1 MEENGHVTPENTENN
16 LTDDVI
22 SLSGLYENWFLD
34 YASYVI
40 LDRAIPHLDDG
51 LKPVQRRILHALYE
65 MHDGRFHKVANVIGQ
80 TMQYHPHGDA
90 SIGDALVNLGQ
101 KDLLVETQGNWGDIR
116 TGDRAAAPRY
126 IEARLSKFAQEVLFN
141 PQTTEWQ
148 LSYDGRKREPVTLPV
163 KFPLL
168 LMMGVEGIAVGLAT
182 KIMPHNFVELIDASI
197 QVLKGKKPKVF
208 PDFPTGGIADFSNYN
223 DGQRGGRIKVRAK
236 IEEAD
241 SKTLAIREIPY
252 GTTTDSLIESILKAN
267 DSGKIKIKKV
277 VDNTAKDVEILVHLA
292 SGTSPD
298 KTIAALY
305 AFTDCEVS
313 ISPNACLIV
322 DENPQFLGVSDI
334 LRRCTD
340 NTKELLRRELEIRQ
354 GELQEKIFFLSLE
367 KIFIENRIYRQ
378 IEEAES
384 WEEVLETIHAGLK
397 PYLGELYRQVTDE
410 DVTKLTEI
418 RIKRIS
424 KYDSDRADEQMKKLR
439 DELETVEFNLEHLV
453 GYAVKYFKSLK
464 DTFGKGR
471 ERKTQIAASFDE
483 IEASVVAENNAKLY
497 VNRKEGFV
505 GTSLKKEE
513 FVCDCSD
520 IDDIIVFRKD
530 GVAKVS
536 KIADKLFMGKDILH
550 VDVFRKGDE
559 RMVYNMAYLDAKT
572 GRTMVKRFQ
581 ILAVTRDREYKLI
594 SKEKGSKVLYFSAN
608 PNGEAEVVNVQLTPG
623 SKARQKTFDFDFAE
637 LDIKGRGVKGNI
649 LSKYPVRK
657 VTLKEKGEST
667 LGGFK
672 IWYDPQV
679 GTLNTDEIGNPIG
692 TFMGTE
698 NILVIYKDGSYEMTD
713 CELTNRYDFE
723 KVVHITRFDPEMVV
737 SLVYYDGESKQHYV
751 KRFQIETSTLDKNFA
766 FLNDHRRTEVLAVS
780 TADDADLEIEYK
792 EKPRAKEKKQML
804 YRLSQLEDVKGW
816 KAIGSKLSEPN
827 IRKVSLSDV
836 KKVKPMEE
844 AEPKKESS
852 GLF

>member
-1 MEENGHVTPENTENN
+1 MENNGHATDQS

-40 LDRAIPHLDDG
+40 LDRAIPHLNDG

-65 MHDGRFHKVANVIGQ
+65 MNDGRFHKVANVIGQ

-101 KDLLVETQGNWGDIR
+101 KDLLVDTQGNWGDIR

-126 IEARLSKFAQEVLFN
+126 IETRLSKFGLEVLFN

-163 KFPLL
+163 KFPML
-168 LMMGVEGIAVGLAT
+168 LMLGVEGIAVGLAT
-182 KIMPHNFVELIDASI
+182 KIMPHNFIELIDASI
-197 QVLKGKKPKVF
+197 KALKGKSF
-208 PDFPTGGIADFSNYN
+208 ELYPDFPTGGTADFSDYN
-223 DGQRGGRIKVRAK
+223 DGKRGGKVKVRAK
-236 IEEAD
+236 IEEVD

-252 GTTTDSLIESILKAN
+252 ATTTDSLINSILKAN
-267 DSGKIKIKKV
+267 DAGKIKVKKV
-277 VDNTAKDVEILVHLA
+277 VDNTAKDVEILVNLA

-322 DENPQFLGVSDI
+322 EENPKFLGVKEI
-334 LRRCTD
+334 LRLCTE
-340 NTKELLRRELEIRQ
+340 NTKQLLKRELEIRRK
-354 GELQEKIFFLSLE
+354 ELQEKIFFLSLE
-367 KIFIENRIYRQ
+367 KIFIENRIYRK
-378 IEEAES
+378 IEEAET
-384 WEEVLETIHAGLK
+384 WEEVLQTIHAGLK
-397 PYLGELYRQVTDE
+397 PYLGDFYRQVTDD
-410 DVTKLTEI
+410 DVTRLTEI

-424 KYDSDRADEQMKKLR
+424 KYDANRADDQMTKFR
-439 DELETVEFNLEHLV
+439 GELEEVEFNLEHLV
-453 GYAVKYFKSLK
+453 GYAVNYFKGLK

-471 ERKTQIAASFDE
+471 ERKTKIAASFDE
-483 IEASVVAENNAKLY
+483 IEAAVVAENNVKLY

-505 GTSLKKEE
+505 GTGLKKEE
-513 FVCDCSD
+513 FICDCSD

-536 KIADKLFMGKDILH
+536 KIADKLFMGKDIIH

-559 RMVYNMAYLDAKT
+559 RMVYNLAYLDAKT
-572 GRTMVKRFQ
+572 GRSMVKRFQ
-581 ILAVTRDREYKLI
+581 ILAVTRDREYSLI
-594 SKEKGSKVLYFSAN
+594 SDAKGSKVLYFTAN
-608 PNGEAEVVNVQLTPG
+608 PNGEAEIVTVQLTPG
-623 SKARQKTFDFDFAE
+623 SKARQKTFDYDFADLE
-637 LDIKGRGVKGNI
+637 IKGRGSKGNI

-667 LGGFK
+667 LGGFQ

-679 GTLNTDEIGNPIG
+679 GTLNTDEIGESIG

-698 NILVIYKDGSYEMTD
+698 NILVIYKNGSYEMTD

-723 KVVHITRFDPEMVV
+723 KVAHITKLDPEMVV
-737 SLVYYDGESKQHYV
+737 TAVYYDGESKTHYL
-751 KRFQIETSTLDKNFA
+751 KRFQIETSTLNKNFE
-766 FLNDHRRTEVLAVS
+766 FINQHRRSEILGVS

-792 EKPRAKEKKQML
+792 EKPRAKDTKQMI
-804 YRLSQLEDVKGW
+804 YRASQLEDVKGW
-816 KAIGSKLSEPN
+816 KAIGTKLSEPN
-827 IRKVSLSDV
+827 IKKISLSDV
-836 KKVKPMEE
+836 RKIKAIP
-844 AEPKKESS
+844 EPKEETQG

>member
-1 MEENGHVTPENTENN
+1 MENNGHATNQP

-40 LDRAIPHLDDG
+40 LDRAIPHLNDG

-65 MHDGRFHKVANVIGQ
+65 MNDGRFHKVANVIGQ

-90 SIGDALVNLGQ
+90 SIGEALVNLGQ
-101 KDLLVETQGNWGDIR
+101 KDLLVDTQGNWGDIR

-126 IEARLSKFAQEVLFN
+126 IETRLSKFGLEVLFN

-163 KFPLL
+163 KFPML
-168 LMMGVEGIAVGLAT
+168 LMLGVEGIAVGLAT
-182 KIMPHNFVELIDASI
+182 KIMPHNFIELIDASI
-197 QVLKGKKPKVF
+197 KALKGKNF
-208 PDFPTGGIADFSNYN
+208 DLYPDFPTGGTADFSDYN
-223 DGQRGGRIKVRAK
+223 DGKRGGKIKVRAK
-236 IEEAD
+236 IEEVD
-241 SKTLAIREIPY
+241 SKTLTIREIPY
-252 GTTTDSLIESILKAN
+252 ATTTDSLINSILKAN
-267 DSGKIKIKKV
+267 DTGKIKIKKV
-277 VDNTAKDVEILVHLA
+277 IDNTAKDVEILVKLA

-322 DENPQFLGVSDI
+322 GENPKFLGVKEI
-334 LRRCTD
+334 LRLCTE
-340 NTKELLRRELEIRQ
+340 NTKQLLKRELEIRRK
-354 GELQEKIFFLSLE
+354 ELQEKIFFLSLE

-378 IEEAES
+378 IEEAET
-384 WEEVLETIHAGLK
+384 WEEVLQTIHAGLK
-397 PYLGELYRQVTDE
+397 PYLDEFYRQVTDE
-410 DVTKLTEI
+410 DVTRLTEI

-424 KYDSDRADEQMKKLR
+424 KYDANRADDQMKKFR
-439 DELETVEFNLEHLV
+439 GELEEVEFNLEHLV
-453 GYAVKYFKSLK
+453 GYAVNYFKGLK

-471 ERKTQIAASFDE
+471 ERKTKIAASFDE
-483 IEASVVAENNAKLY
+483 IEAAVVAENNVKLY
-497 VNRKEGFV
+497 VSRKEGFV
-505 GTSLKKEE
+505 GTGLKKEE

-536 KIADKLFMGKDILH
+536 KIADKLFMGKDIIY

-559 RMVYNMAYLDAKT
+559 RMVYNLAYLDAKT
-572 GRTMVKRFQ
+572 GRSMVKRFQ
-581 ILAVTRDREYKLI
+581 ILAVTRDREYALI
-594 SKEKGSKVLYFSAN
+594 STAKGSKVLYFTAN
-608 PNGEAEVVNVQLTPG
+608 PNGEAEVVTVQLTPG
-623 SKARQKTFDFDFAE
+623 SKARQKTFDYDFADLE
-637 LDIKGRGVKGNI
+637 IKGRGSKGNI

-657 VTLKEKGEST
+657 VTLKEKGQST
-667 LGGFK
+667 LGGFQ

-679 GTLNTDEIGNPIG
+679 GTLNTDEIGESIG

-698 NILVIYKDGSYEMTD
+698 NILVIYKNGSYEMTD

-723 KVVHITRFDPEMVV
+723 KVAHITKLDPEMIVTV
-737 SLVYYDGESKQHYV
+737 VYYDGESKTHYL
-751 KRFQIETSTLDKNFA
+751 KRFQIETSTLNKNFE
-766 FLNDHRRTEVLAVS
+766 FINQHRRSEVLGVS

-792 EKPRAKEKKQML
+792 EKPRAKDTKQMI
-804 YRLSQLEDVKGW
+804 YRASQLEDVKGW
-816 KAIGSKLSEPN
+816 KAIGTKLSEPN
-827 IRKVSLSDV
+827 IKKISLSDV
-836 KKVKPMEE
+836 RKIKAVPMPDEE
-844 AEPKKESS
+844 KTQG